1 MNEVTTTQANALADV
16 PQNYIAG
23 MLEATRR
30 KFLEINA
37 GMDLD
42 FVRIAQWIKMNKK
55 GDFVLRNDE
64 DTNFGDT
71 LDVIIAQGEQ
81 RHLLWGLKASPE
93 EGELLVAEKTSEE
106 AERILEAWLES
117 SPERRERYSIDDIK
131 LCYLAYVVLVSTLTP
146 EDMPEIYIISFPE
159 TGTIS
164 YGQYAALLMRGIK
177 SKGIPKWTGIAQVVT
192 RIGTETKKG
201 KSNDEYLAYTF
212 EAVGMFKPE
221 EFGIKVE

>member
-1 MNEVTTTQANALADV
+1 MNEVTTTQTNALADV

-23 MLEATRR
+23 MLEETKRR
-30 KFLEINA
+30 FLEINA

-42 FVRIAQWIKMNKK
+42 FVRIAQWLKINKK

-64 DTNFGDT
+64 NENFGDT

-81 RHLLWGLKASPE
+81 RHLLWGLKKSPE
-93 EGELLVAEKTSEE
+93 EGELIVAEKTSED
-106 AERILEAWLES
+106 AERILESWLEA
-117 SPERRERYSIDDIK
+117 SPERRERYSIDDIN
-131 LCYLAYVVLVSTLTP
+131 LCYLAYVVPVATLTP
-146 EDMPEIYIISFPE
+146 GDMPEIYILSFPQ

-164 YGQYAALLMRGIK
+164 YGQYAAALMRGVK

-201 KSNDEYLAYTF
+201 KADEYLSYTF